1 MGIDKADVR
10 FVIHASLA
18 KSLEGYYQEAGRAG
32 RDGQRSD
39 CILLYRPT
47 DVNALERVML
57 APPKRKLS
65 KVETERYPPPS
76 SSTSSLSLGRLE
88 EMVNYCTNLSDCRRQ
103 AFSDAFGV
111 SEDSLTAPTLSHR
124 FSSGSNG
131 GSFQRCGHMCDN
143 CLSKGR
149 RSSQGGSKAAEEAP
163 RHVYLPVNRNRTTA
177 VVPQGEWTEKNSM
190 KARGNVVAPSF
201 TTASGKK
208 VKPSVIHLDGEE
220 RDEVE
225 DGNRGDGNRAQLNNS
240 KKRKMETT
248 SDDDCFARSDS
259 RSSSSPHRHQQ
270 QQQQRSSLMGQVA
283 SRGRQLIES
292 TKDALL
298 QSTNTFISN
307 RTTSVARRQ
316 SYESREGEEV
326 ELIE

>member
-1 MGIDKADVR
+1 
-10 FVIHASLA
+10 
-18 KSLEGYYQEAGRAG
+18 
-32 RDGQRSD
+32 
-39 CILLYRPT
+39 
-47 DVNALERVML
+47 
-57 APPKRKLS
+57 
-65 KVETERYPPPS
+65 
-76 SSTSSLSLGRLE
+76 
-88 EMVNYCTNLSDCRRQ
+88 
-103 AFSDAFGV
+103 
-111 SEDSLTAPTLSHR
+111 
-124 FSSGSNG
+124 
-131 GSFQRCGHMCDN
+131 
-143 CLSKGR
+143 
-149 RSSQGGSKAAEEAP
+149 
-163 RHVYLPVNRNRTTA
+163 
-177 VVPQGEWTEKNSM
+177 
-190 KARGNVVAPSF
+190 
-201 TTASGKK
+201 
-208 VKPSVIHLDGEE
+208 
-220 RDEVE
+220 VE